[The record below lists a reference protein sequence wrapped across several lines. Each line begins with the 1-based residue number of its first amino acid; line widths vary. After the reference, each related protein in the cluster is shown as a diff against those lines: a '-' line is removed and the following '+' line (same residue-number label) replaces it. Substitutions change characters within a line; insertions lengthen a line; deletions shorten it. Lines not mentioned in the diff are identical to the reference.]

1 MSPDLLI
8 DALPALRAAGRLG
21 LPTAEGL
28 AALPEGV
35 FRRIGEATARVAGE
49 DFTGAIAALDGLDG
63 VPAALH
69 GAVALILG
77 EALLGQGRLG
87 EVERVLDERAAR
99 DPDDLDC
106 AILRG
111 RLRFRQG
118 KTEEATALLLAALA
132 IKDHP
137 EAHLGLGVLA
147 LSTGRLHEAED
158 HLRAAIALEPI
169 DPRPWRALLYRDR
182 MAGEVARGI
191 ERAEA
196 SAKERDLVWSDLRLL
211 LELAE
216 LYAAAGSTERLRSLL
231 GSIQRI
237 AQVGPGQA
245 VELARLWSEVGEIDA
260 VEALVAVGG
269 PQVAGLLADL
279 RRDLAAARAA
289 WTEAARSPNAWLPHE
304 RLGAIAL
311 STEGPAAALPHFE
324 EARRRAP
331 GAADVLLLGAAIAA
345 AKGER
350 QGRDRLAAAAEHPG
364 LRASLRARARRWA
377 AVFG

>member
-1 MSPDLLI
+1 
-8 DALPALRAAGRLG
+8 
-21 LPTAEGL
+21 
-28 AALPEGV
+28 
-35 FRRIGEATARVAGE
+35 
-49 DFTGAIAALDGLDG
+49 
-63 VPAALH
+63 
-69 GAVALILG
+69 VALILG

-245 VELARLWSEVGEIDA
+245 VELARLWSEVGEIAA
-260 VEALVAVGG
+260 VEGLVAVGG
-269 PQVAGLLADL
+269 PQVAGL
-279 RRDLAAARAA
+279 RRDLPAARAA
-289 WTEAARSPNAWLPHE
+289 WAEAARLPGVWLPHE

-311 STEGPAAALPHFE
+311 STEGPAAAQPHLD

-331 GAADVLLLGAAIAA
+331 GAADVLLLGAAVAA

-364 LRASLRARARRWA
+364 LRASLRARARRWSA
-377 AVFG
+377 AFG